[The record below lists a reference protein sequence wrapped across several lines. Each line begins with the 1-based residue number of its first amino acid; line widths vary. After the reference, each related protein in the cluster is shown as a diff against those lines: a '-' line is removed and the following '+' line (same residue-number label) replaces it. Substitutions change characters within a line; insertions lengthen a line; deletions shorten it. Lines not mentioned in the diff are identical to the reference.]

1 MKIKYEFVTGEI
13 IELDVTEDIGEIVI
27 EIERDTY
34 NSNRRETRRHN
45 SLEEM
50 NNQGLQFK
58 DNEADILSIV
68 EEKETNE
75 GLYNVLDKL
84 LPQQKELIFKVFF
97 KDMSII
103 DIARSEGV
111 SEAAIRNRLKKIY
124 KKLKKILN

>member
-1 MKIKYEFVTGEI
+1 MKIKYEFVTGET

-50 NNQGLQFK
+50 HNQGLQFK
-58 DNEADILSIV
+58 DNDADILSIV